1 MDAAITGVFAPGLE
15 TLAAQ
20 ALFPLESRA
29 EMRGEAGENELADI
43 ANIGMPQ
50 FGPGNGNGIGL
61 DDDFGR
67 ENTSGNAADRYEFRT
82 PSLLNVELTGPYG
95 HAGQF
100 STLRSMVRHYQNAT
114 ASLNNYD
121 IMDHVT
127 DTSLVG
133 TQVANQI
140 DVLAVLDGAVSNPI
154 DFDVDLVTSFMT
166 ALTATSALDL
176 SGLVPTSVPS
186 GLTLDL

>member
-1 MDAAITGVFAPGLE
+1 
-15 TLAAQ
+15 
-20 ALFPLESRA
+20 
-29 EMRGEAGENELADI
+29 
-43 ANIGMPQ
+43 
-50 FGPGNGNGIGL
+50 
-61 DDDFGR
+61 
-67 ENTSGNAADRYEFRT
+67 
-82 PSLLNVELTGPYG
+82 
-95 HAGQF
+95 
-100 STLRSMVRHYQNAT
+100 MVRHYQNAT